1 MWADIVIPW
10 CPWYGSKFY
19 LILTNPLVLV
29 ADINNPWFPEPTG
42 PTMVFPTSIGWFNS
56 TQALL
61 SGVNTTHGYIPLYD
75 HDLTL
80 LINRNLG

>member
-1 MWADIVIPW
+1 MWADLVILW

-29 ADINNPWFPEPTG
+29 ADINNPWFPEPTRS
-42 PTMVFPTSIGWFNS
+42 TMVFPTSIGLFNS

-61 SGVNTTHGYIPLYD
+61 SGVNGYIPLYD

-80 LINRNLG
+80 LNNRNLG